1 MVVEWAGE
9 SGGKPGVAAES
20 RITEGDRLMK
30 KMSLLLA
37 ALLLSACEKPMPFE
51 SAEALAEN
59 PNRLKELR
67 LQCRDNRA
75 ELGEAQCNAVSDA
88 QRIRFM
94 GKGTP
99 YTPHRVQ
106 LFHSDSEDGR

>member
-1 MVVEWAGE
+1 
-9 SGGKPGVAAES
+9 
-20 RITEGDRLMK
+20 MK

-37 ALLLSACEKPMPFE
+37 VLLLSACEKPMPFE

-59 PNRLKELR
+59 PERLKELR

-75 ELGEAQCNAVSDA
+75 ELGEVQCNAVSDA

-94 GKGTP
+94 GKGNT
-99 YTPHRVQ
+99 YTPHPVQ
-106 LFHSDSEDGR
+106 FFNSDTDNGR

>member
-1 MVVEWAGE
+1 
-9 SGGKPGVAAES
+9 
-20 RITEGDRLMK
+20 
-30 KMSLLLA
+30 
-37 ALLLSACEKPMPFE
+37 MPFE

-59 PNRLKELR
+59 PERLKELL

-99 YTPHRVQ
+99 YTPHPESSRVLWRPFRLSQ
-106 LFHSDSEDGR
+106 AAMA